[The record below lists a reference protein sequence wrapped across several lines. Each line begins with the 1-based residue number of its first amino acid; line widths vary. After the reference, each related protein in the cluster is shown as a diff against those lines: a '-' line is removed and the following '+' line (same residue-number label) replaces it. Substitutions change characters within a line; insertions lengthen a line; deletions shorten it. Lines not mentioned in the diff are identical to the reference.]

1 MILLPF
7 SKYQATGNDFIMID
21 NRNKIISKYD
31 TKLFAMWCHRRFGIG
46 ADGLILLEN
55 DQMSDFKMVYF
66 NSDGNQSSMCGN
78 GGRSMV
84 QFAKQ
89 LGIIQNNTT
98 FMAIDGLHEANIYP
112 DGLVQLKMTDVSEVQ
127 NQPTHCFLNT
137 GSPHHVE
144 LTKDVANLEVSKIGA
159 KIRYSGMYGE
169 AGANVNF
176 VEPIDENTF
185 LLRTYERGVEDETY
199 SCGTGATAAA
209 IAMHYTKQTSQHEI
223 HLQVLGGK
231 LTVQFTPTENGYEQV
246 YLTGPA
252 EKVFDGFINYQA

>member
-31 TKLFAMWCHRRFGIG
+31 TKLFAQWCHRRFGIG

-66 NSDGNQSSMCGN
+66 NADGNQSTMCGN
-78 GGRSMV
+78 GGRSIV

-89 LGIIQNNTT
+89 LGIIQNSTT
-98 FMAIDGLHEANIYP
+98 FMAIDGLHEASIHP
-112 DGLVQLKMTDVSEVQ
+112 DGLVQLKMTDVKEVQ
-127 NQPTHCFLNT
+127 IQATHCFLNT

-144 LTKDVANLEVSKIGA
+144 LTKDVANLDVPKIGA
-159 KIRYSGMYGE
+159 KVRYSGMYGE

-176 VEPIDENTF
+176 VEPINENTF
-185 LLRTYERGVEDETY
+185 ILRTYERGVEDETY

-209 IAMHYTKQTSQHEI
+209 IAMYHTKQTNQKEI
-223 HLQVLGGK
+223 HLKVVGGNLK
-231 LTVQFTPTENGYEQV
+231 VQFTPTENGYAQV

-252 EKVFDGFINYQA
+252 QKVFDGLINYSS